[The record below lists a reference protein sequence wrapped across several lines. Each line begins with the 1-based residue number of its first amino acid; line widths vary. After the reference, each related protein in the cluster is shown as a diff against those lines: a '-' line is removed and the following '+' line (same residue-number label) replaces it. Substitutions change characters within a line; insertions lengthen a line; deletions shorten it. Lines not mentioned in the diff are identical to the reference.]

1 MPSDRRGRLSS
12 DPFEHRA
19 TKDGRVLI
27 SRGGRAVATVA
38 ASKAA
43 RLLSAIEVAEDDRA
57 VQQLLARAT
66 GHYRHGN
73 ELGGKDAPGRWRVIP
88 PR

>member
-12 DPFEHRA
+12 DPFEPRA

-27 SRGGRAVATVA
+27 SRSGRVVTTVA
-38 ASKAA
+38 GAKAA
-43 RLLSAIEVAEDDRA
+43 RLLAALEAAEDEQA
-57 VQQLLARAT
+57 AQQLLARAT

-73 ELGGKDAPGRWRVIP
+73 ELGGKDAPGRWREL
-88 PR
+88 PRH